1 MRDPNGPI
9 AIADSV
15 SDLICSTLRYRQS
28 SHAIPK
34 FLQVGGD
41 GGVQL
46 RCLGLLLA
54 QRGGEPL
61 HFFLER
67 LAVVLLRFGADR
79 PAWRKHA
86 AVLAAII
93 EGWRFAEA
101 GEGPVPRAQRDT
113 TRRCRGF
120 PHQLG
125 PGGCGSTYER

>member
-67 LAVVLLRFGADR
+67 LAVVLLRFGADV
-79 PAWRKHA
+79 PAWRKHV
-86 AVLAAII
+86 AVLADII
-93 EGWRFAEA
+93 EGCRFAEA
-101 GEGPVPRAQRDT
+101 GNVRVLRSPFDMLRT
-113 TRRCRGF
+113 NGF
-120 PHQLG
+120 F
-125 PGGCGSTYER
+125 SA